1 MSGEII
7 TVVMEKKKK
16 MELIDK
22 NKFIEGLNVDT
33 VLHVIDKETLYDSD
47 SMEYKLPMMNLFA
60 RLLELPVIDV
70 VEKDIYEQ
78 VRFER
83 DVAIGQLKELGIGLG
98 QKKPND
104 LERVVRCKDCKW
116 YKFETWSDKYYCAF
130 RSTWQDTDEDDFCS
144 YGDRKDE

>member
-1 MSGEII
+1 M
-7 TVVMEKKKK
+7 K
-16 MELIDK
+16 LIDK
-22 NKFIEGLNVDT
+22 NKFLEGLNVND
-33 VLHVIDKETLYDSD
+33 VLKVIDEETLYDSD

-98 QKKPND
+98 EKKPKD
-104 LERVVRCKDCKW
+104 LERVARCEDCK
-116 YKFETWSDKYYCAF
+116 FSDSCEQVMDLYDGMEWHSNPIYY
-130 RSTWQDTDEDDFCS
+130 CS
-144 YGDRKDE
+144 YGERKDE